1 MISQSYPI
9 ISLYIPLKFPNIAKS
24 SPVEVLLGSV
34 PQIHGIAGDARR
46 HGGGNDGQI
55 PSHLIGHWILGT
67 EIDRRS
73 ILVKLH
79 DGHMANLWDL
89 MDLNSW

>member
-1 MISQSYPI
+1 
-9 ISLYIPLKFPNIAKS
+9 
-24 SPVEVLLGSV
+24 
-34 PQIHGIAGDARR
+34 
-46 HGGGNDGQI
+46 
-55 PSHLIGHWILGT
+55 LIGHWILGT